1 MSPEELQLLAV
12 VLLVVAGYLLPTLIA
27 YKREH
32 HNRHAI
38 AAVNILLGWVLIGW
52 IAAFV
57 WSLTAV
63 DRSLAERRPKTD

>member
-1 MSPEELQLLAV
+1 MSPDDVQGFIAVMLLI
-12 VLLVVAGYLLPTLIA
+12 GIYLLPTLIA

-38 AAVNILLGWVLIGW
+38 AALNILLGWVLLGW
-52 IAAFV
+52 VGALV

-63 DRSLAERRPKTD
+63 DRPSRPAT